1 MVYAPARIFIG
12 LDIYTTIILIAL
24 EIVSL
29 LVWYIGCRILYAKGV
44 RRINV
49 NGG

>member
-12 LDIYTTIILIAL
+12 LDISTTIILIGL

-29 LVWYIGCRILYAKGV
+29 LVWYIGCRILYTKGV